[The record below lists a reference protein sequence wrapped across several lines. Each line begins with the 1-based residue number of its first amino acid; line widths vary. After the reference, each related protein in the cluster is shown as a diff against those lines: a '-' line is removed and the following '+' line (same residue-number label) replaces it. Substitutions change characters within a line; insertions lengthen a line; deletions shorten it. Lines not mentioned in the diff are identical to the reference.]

1 MTTWAKIRGQ
11 FASALADLFD
21 QTRPFGRLALV
32 QVLMIMGDT
41 LVTISLAGSLFF
53 SISPQAA
60 KSNVLLYL
68 AVTIAPFAVVSPLL
82 GPLIDR
88 GQGARRAMVV
98 FSALGRA
105 LVCPLM
111 ALNLDSLYLF
121 PAAFVI
127 LILSKVYGV
136 TKGALVP
143 EMAAHEALARG
154 HDGDEFDDA
163 NSYAEWNAKLVLL
176 GTVAGFVAS
185 IPGVL
190 ALKLIGAPAVL
201 YLDAVVFALSG
212 IAAFRLPSMKG
223 KKRRTAESNSL
234 QSRHLATLQPVAHPE
249 VTAAL
254 TVNALLRG
262 VAGFFV
268 FLIAFG
274 LRRIHAPLFWYGL
287 VLGMSGLGAMV
298 GLVVM
303 ARIRRH
309 FSEQTILVIAAV
321 LVCLAGILAAWVDA
335 VWIQIVLAL
344 LIGIGGSL
352 GQPSFD
358 AMAQRYVPVE
368 VQGRA
373 FARFATRQQLIW
385 VVGALL
391 AVIIPLTLKE
401 GDITVAAV
409 AGVSVIGYG
418 ISRSMMRNKALP
430 RAVQHHERD

>member
-1 MTTWAKIRGQ
+1 
-11 FASALADLFD
+11 
-21 QTRPFGRLALV
+21 
-32 QVLMIMGDT
+32 
-41 LVTISLAGSLFF
+41 
-53 SISPQAA
+53 
-60 KSNVLLYL
+60 
-68 AVTIAPFAVVSPLL
+68 
-82 GPLIDR
+82 
-88 GQGARRAMVV
+88 
-98 FSALGRA
+98 
-105 LVCPLM
+105 
-111 ALNLDSLYLF
+111 
-121 PAAFVI
+121 
-127 LILSKVYGV
+127 
-136 TKGALVP
+136 
-143 EMAAHEALARG
+143 
-154 HDGDEFDDA
+154 
-163 NSYAEWNAKLVLL
+163 
-176 GTVAGFVAS
+176 
-185 IPGVL
+185 
-190 ALKLIGAPAVL
+190 
-201 YLDAVVFALSG
+201 
-212 IAAFRLPSMKG
+212 MKG
-223 KKRRTAESNSL
+223 KKHRTAASNSL

-321 LVCLAGILAAWVDA
+321 LVCLAGVLAAWVDA

-373 FARFATRQQLIW
+373 FARFATRQQLVW
-385 VVGALL
+385 VIGALL

-409 AGVSVIGYG
+409 AGASVIGYG
-418 ISRSMMRNKALP
+418 ISRFMMRNKALP